1 MKTGFIGLGA
11 MGGFMARN
19 LAQAGLLHAVWNRS
33 ADKAQALS
41 AELDCIA
48 ADTPAALAAAC
59 DYIVICVSAD
69 ADLREVVSALLPG
82 LQADKLVIDCSTVA
96 ADTAREI
103 ADQLAKQGVGF
114 LDCPVSG
121 GVEGAKRGTLA
132 IMCGGA
138 DASFAKAQ
146 PVLQAMGKTIR
157 HFGPSGAGQAVK
169 ATNQILCAGIIRT
182 VAEAVAFARAEKL
195 PLDDVIETL
204 GQGAGSA
211 WYFNNRAPWMA
222 RESFEGGFKVR
233 LHAKDLRICREMAAA
248 HGVSLAVI
256 EDVLRDYETLIERGH
271 GDEDISSIFRL
282 KRFD

>member
-1 MKTGFIGLGA
+1 
-11 MGGFMARN
+11 MARN
-19 LAQAGLLHAVWNRS
+19 LAAAGLLRAVWNRS
-33 ADKAQALS
+33 ADKSRSLA
-41 AELDCIA
+41 AELGCA
-48 ADTPAALAAAC
+48 VAETPAELASVC
-59 DYIVICVSAD
+59 EGIVVCVSAD
-69 ADLREVVSALLPG
+69 ADLLEVIAALQPA
-82 LQADKLVIDCSTVA
+82 LQAGKLVIDCSTVS

-103 ADQLAKQGVGF
+103 AGRLAEREVEF

-132 IMCGGA
+132 IMCGGSA
-138 DASFAKAQ
+138 AGFAMAQ
-146 PVLQAMGKTIR
+146 PVLHAMGKTIR
-157 HFGPSGAGQAVK
+157 HFGPAGSGQAVK

-182 VAEAVAFARAEKL
+182 VAEAMAFARAERL
-195 PLDDVIETL
+195 PLDAVIETL

-233 LHAKDLRICREMAAA
+233 LHAKDLRICRDMAAA
-248 HGVSLAVI
+248 HGVSLEVI

>member
-11 MGGFMARN
+11 MGTSMARN
-19 LAQAGLLHAVWNRS
+19 LAAAGLLRAVWNRS
-33 ADKAQALS
+33 ADKAHTLASELNCTATATP
-41 AELDCIA
+41 AELAELCEA
-48 ADTPAALAAAC
+48 
-59 DYIVICVSAD
+59 IVICVSAD
-69 ADLREVVSALLPG
+69 ADLREVITMLRPALQRG
-82 LQADKLVIDCSTVA
+82 TLVVDCSTVS
-96 ADTAREI
+96 ADTARDI
-103 ADQLAKQGVGF
+103 ASDLHQHHVDF

-132 IMCGGA
+132 IMCGGSA
-138 DASFAKAQ
+138 AAFDRAQ
-146 PVLQAMGKTIR
+146 PVLMAMGKTVR

-182 VAEAVAFARAEKL
+182 VAEAMAFAKAEKL
-195 PLDDVIETL
+195 PLEQVIDTL

-222 RESFEGGFKVR
+222 RESFEGGFKVT
-233 LHAKDLRICREMAAA
+233 LHAKDLRICRDMAAA
-248 HGVSLAVI
+248 HGVSLAVV
-256 EDVLRDYETLIERGH
+256 EDTLRDYQTLIESGH

>member
-19 LAQAGLLHAVWNRS
+19 LAQASLLHAVWNRS

-48 ADTPAALAAAC
+48 ADAPAALAAAC
-59 DYIVICVSAD
+59 DCIVICVSAD
-69 ADLREVVSALLPG
+69 TDLREVVSALVPG
-82 LQADKLVIDCSTVA
+82 LRADKLVIDCSTVA

-103 ADQLAKQGVGF
+103 ADQLAKHGVGF

-169 ATNQILCAGIIRT
+169 ATNQILCAGIICT